1 MRLNDFT
8 ISPKEAI
15 SVAPGRM
22 PPIYDEGRI
31 RSEIMVVLDILRS
44 ALKDAQRLID
54 LIDREP
60 TPRL

>member
-8 ISPKEAI
+8 ISPSDAT
-15 SVAPGRM
+15 SVGPGRM
-22 PPIYDEGRI
+22 PPIYDENRI

>member
-8 ISPKEAI
+8 ISPRDAV
-15 SVAPGRM
+15 SVSPGRL
-22 PPIYDEGRI
+22 PPIYDENRI
-31 RSEIMVVLDILRS
+31 RFEMMAVLDVLRC
-44 ALKDAQRLID
+44 ALQDAQRLID

>member
-8 ISPKEAI
+8 ISPKDAV
-15 SVAPGRM
+15 SVASGRM

-31 RSEIMVVLDILRS
+31 RFEMMTVLDVLRG
-44 ALKDAQRLID
+44 ALKDAQRLLD